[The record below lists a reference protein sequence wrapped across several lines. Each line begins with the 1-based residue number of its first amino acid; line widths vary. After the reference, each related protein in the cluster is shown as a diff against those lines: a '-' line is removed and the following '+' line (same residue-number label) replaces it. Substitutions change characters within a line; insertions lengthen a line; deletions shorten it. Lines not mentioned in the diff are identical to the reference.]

1 LAYFKEVEKHAFTL
15 SNCWLK
21 LEDFDKWKA
30 SFLLWFKN
38 GKRTAEDNDQD
49 TPSEGRAYAKR
60 PRGHK
65 ASKTDLRREAS
76 AIALGN
82 TLKSVFA
89 DKEEASA
96 KRDEQR
102 RRDKEKHMQSFADI
116 QRRTLEIQQRKL
128 DLAEVK

>member
-15 SNCWLK
+15 SHCWLK
-21 LEDFDKWKA
+21 LKDFDKWKA
-30 SFLLWFKN
+30 SFLLYFKN

-49 TPSEGRAYAKR
+49 TPSEGGAYAKR

-65 ASKTDLRREAS
+65 ASKTDLRREAL

-96 KRDEQR
+96 RGMSKGAGTR
-102 RRDKEKHMQSFADI
+102 RSTFKASPTYKEGPLKSNKGSSI
-116 QRRTLEIQQRKL
+116 LRR
-128 DLAEVK
+128 